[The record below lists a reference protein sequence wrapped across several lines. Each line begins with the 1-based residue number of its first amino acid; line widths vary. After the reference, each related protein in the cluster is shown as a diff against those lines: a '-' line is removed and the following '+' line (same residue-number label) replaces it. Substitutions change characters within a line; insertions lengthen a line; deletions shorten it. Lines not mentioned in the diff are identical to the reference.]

1 MKTSAKLLVLFI
13 TVIALTSCSKED
25 DIFNSPVVST
35 ELVTFNNS
43 LENEVLTL
51 VNIHREGLGLS
62 KVAALA
68 PAYSEAINHT
78 KYMIDQNKIS
88 HDNFEVRSRNLMTSA
103 KAKVV
108 LENVAAGYTT
118 AEGVVNGWLNSELHR
133 KNIEDSSVQFMSVSV
148 QQNASGRNY
157 YTQIF
162 VGK

>member
-1 MKTSAKLLVLFI
+1 MKTSTKLLALFI
-13 TVIALTSCSKED
+13 AVLALTSCSKED
-25 DIFNSPVVST
+25 DVFNSPVVST
-35 ELVTFNNS
+35 ETVIFNNS
-43 LENEVLTL
+43 LETEVLNL

-62 KVAALA
+62 KLSALA

-78 KYMIDQNKIS
+78 KYMIEQNKIS

-108 LENVAAGYTT
+108 LENVAAGYTS
-118 AEGVVNGWLNSELHR
+118 AEGVVSGWLNSELHR
-133 KNIEDSSVQFMSVSV
+133 KNIENPLVNFMSISV

-162 VGK
+162 VGN